1 MQADEVE
8 LAVADGIARVTLNR
22 PARRNALTA
31 SMANALTAAW
41 ARIDADQA
49 IRAVVLA
56 AAPCGTFCAGMDL
69 KEMAAARAE
78 GADLLARIAD
88 PFQERLRAV
97 RQPVVAALNG
107 HFSGAGMLLAMGADI
122 RVGLAGSRAAISEV
136 RFGRGTSWALPLLW
150 MLPQPVLSEMMLTGA
165 PLPVE
170 ELWRHGFVNH
180 LEATPEVVLARALA
194 LAGQIARNAPLSVR
208 AAKATLAAGMDLGC
222 AGGLARG
229 AELHRAVYASADAQE
244 GPSAFAEG
252 RVPVWQ
258 GR

>member
-22 PARRNALTA
+22 PTQRNALTA
-31 SMANALTAAW
+31 SMTNALTATW
-41 ARIDADQA
+41 ARIAADQA
-49 IRAVVLA
+49 IRAEVLA

-78 GADLLARIAD
+78 GTDLLARIAD
-88 PFQERLRAV
+88 PFQERLRTA

-122 RVGLAGSRAAISEV
+122 RVGLAGSSAAISEA
-136 RFGRGTSWALPLLW
+136 RFGRGTSWAVPLLW
-150 MLPQPVLSEMMLTGA
+150 MLPQPVLGEMMLTGA

-170 ELWRHGFVNH
+170 ELWRHSFVNH
-180 LEATPEVVLARALA
+180 LEATPEAVLERALA
-194 LAGQIARNAPLSVR
+194 LAGQIARNAPLSIR

-222 AGGLARG
+222 AGGLSRG
-229 AELHRAVYASADAQE
+229 ATLHRAVYASADAQE